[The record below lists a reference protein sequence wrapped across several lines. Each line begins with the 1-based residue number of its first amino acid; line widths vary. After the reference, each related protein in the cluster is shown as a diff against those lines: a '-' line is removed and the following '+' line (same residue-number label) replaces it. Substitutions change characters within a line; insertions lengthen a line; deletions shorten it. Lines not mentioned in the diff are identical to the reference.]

1 MGLHV
6 AGVGA
11 EVPAALSA
19 LGPDLLQL
27 SHLLASCVSPYLKVF
42 LSSFLP
48 VQSRSHPSEACVGAS
63 YTGSPSSPNPC
74 QPEDTTQH
82 SQNLFLNLPQ
92 ALLTGSHPLLHP
104 TGHSARVAF
113 FFFFFFQFALSFP
126 SFASVS
132 PPVLFQFLV
141 PYVPVPVTKRYKSPD
156 QPTLL

>member
-19 LGPDLLQL
+19 LGPGLLQL

-113 FFFFFFQFALSFP
+113 FFFFSVCPVFPKLCLSF
-126 SFASVS
+126 SSCS
-132 PPVLFQFLV
+132 I
-141 PYVPVPVTKRYKSPD
+141 PVPGPICSSTSD
-156 QPTLL
+156 

>member
-19 LGPDLLQL
+19 LGPGLLQL

-113 FFFFFFQFALSFP
+113 FFFFFSLPCLSQALP
-126 SFASVS
+126 
-132 PPVLFQFLV
+132 QFL
-141 PYVPVPVTKRYKSPD
+141 
-156 QPTLL
+156 LLFYSSSWSHMFQYQ